1 MEKLVSLDTGLIF
14 WTWTTFLIVL
24 VILATKAWGPMIQ
37 ALERRQHNIAEAM
50 AAADKA
56 RAETE
61 EMSAKYEQQLRAG
74 RVEAQEILTEARVT
88 AQKLRAGLEA
98 TAHTKADEIVASAQE
113 RIEAEKVKAIAEI
126 RATVV
131 DLSLEIAGKVL
142 ERNITSADNQKLA
155 EASLRQI
162 GKA

>member
-1 MEKLVSLDTGLIF
+1 MDKLVSLDTGLIF
-14 WTWTTFLIVL
+14 WTWITFLIVL

-37 ALERRQHNIAEAM
+37 ALERRQQNIAEAL

-88 AQKLRAGLEA
+88 AQKLRAGIEA
-98 TAHTKADEIVASAQE
+98 TARTKANEIVASAQE
-113 RIEAEKVKAIAEI
+113 RIEAEKGKAIAEI